1 MTESDLYGPIILQ
14 WSRGDTR
21 LFRSNSGM
29 AWQGRV
35 LEHSATRLVLAYP
48 RAIKVGCPG
57 MSDIT
62 GWSRGGLYTAIE
74 VKSAHGRI
82 TDEQGAF
89 LGMVRAHGGRAGI
102 ARSVE
107 DVGRIITGRGI

>member
-1 MTESDLYGPIILQ
+1 
-14 WSRGDTR
+14 
-21 LFRSNSGM
+21 M
-29 AWQGRV
+29 AWQGRI

-48 RAIKVGCPG
+48 RPIKMGCPG

-62 GWSRGGLYTAIE
+62 GWTQGIYTAIE

-82 TDEQGAF
+82 TDEQAAF

-107 DVGRIITGRGI
+107 DAGRIITGRGI